1 MKCEKGYILLD
12 CYNKW
17 VLFVY
22 GMKKWLEEKLNFLIG
37 LWKIFNDD
45 IKIVY
50 VFFDEEYDLVL
61 DFEFFLVEN
70 EVVGEDDKNV
80 DVYNGVGYRLKL
92 KWLFDFNMIIEKV
105 IELYI
110 IYFFF

>member
-1 MKCEKGYILLD
+1 MCEKGYILLD
-12 CYNKW
+12 CYSKW
-17 VLFVY
+17 VFFVY

-37 LWKIFNDD
+37 LWKIFNDY

-61 DFEFFLVEN
+61 DFEFFLLEN
-70 EVVGEDDKNV
+70 EVEGEDDENV

-92 KWLFDFNMIIEKV
+92 M
-105 IELYI
+105 
-110 IYFFF
+110 